1 MSPLRALTAIAV
13 LLLLLLPGVQFAV
26 AAQQRPFTT
35 EDPEAIGAGRI
46 MIESGVD
53 YDRSVTFSSSGLT
66 GHLLSVPTLG
76 ISFGVSS
83 IAEVQIDGGFYQR
96 MSITNRVPAPLTPA
110 LAVIGDRTSAVRD
123 LMVATKVRVVGET
136 ATRPSLA
143 IRMATRIPSASA
155 ESGLGKDAT
164 EFNGAMLIAKSVEN
178 ARIVAN
184 VGFVMLEDATRPAR
198 QDDLLTYGLSVAAA
212 VGRGAEVVA
221 EINGRANFNT
231 HVVRGSE
238 SRGVLRV
245 GTRWTR
251 GTVRLD
257 AAAVV
262 GMTDLD
268 PTVGLTAGFTWV
280 FNAFTIP

>member
-1 MSPLRALTAIAV
+1 MPSLRAITLVGPLV
-13 LLLLLLPGVQFAV
+13 LGGLLPTLA

-46 MIESGVD
+46 MIESGLD
-53 YDRSVTFSSSGLT
+53 YDRSTTFGSSGLT

-76 ISFGVSS
+76 ISVGVSS

-96 MSITNRVPAPLTPA
+96 LSITNRVPAPLSPA
-110 LAVIGDRTSAVRD
+110 LAFTGDRTTAVRD
-123 LMVATKVRVVGET
+123 VMVATKVRVFGET
-136 ATRPSLA
+136 ETRPSLA
-143 IRMATRIPSASA
+143 VRMATRIPSASA

-164 EFNGAMLIAKSVEN
+164 EFNGSLLIAKSVEN

-198 QDDLLTYGLSVAAA
+198 QDDLLTYGLSVAAS

-221 EINGRANFNT
+221 EVNGRANFNQ
-231 HVVRGSE
+231 HVVVGSE

-257 AAAVV
+257 AAAVI
-262 GMTDLD
+262 GMTGLD
-268 PTVGLTAGFTWV
+268 PTVGLTTGFTWV
-280 FNAFTIP
+280 FDAFTIP

>member
-1 MSPLRALTAIAV
+1 MPSLRALTLVVPSLVIGC
-13 LLLLLLPGVQFAV
+13 LLPTPATG
-26 AAQQRPFTT
+26 QQRPFTT
-35 EDPEAIGAGRI
+35 EDPEAIGAGRV
-46 MIESGVD
+46 MIESGLD

-76 ISFGVSS
+76 ISVGVSS
-83 IAEVQIDGGFYQR
+83 IAEVQVDGGFYQR
-96 MSITNRVPAPLTPA
+96 LSITDRVPAPLTSA
-110 LAVIGDRTSAVRD
+110 LSVTGDRTTAVRD
-123 LMVATKVRVVGET
+123 IMVATKVRVFSET
-136 ATRPSLA
+136 EARPSLA
-143 IRMATRIPSASA
+143 VRMATRIPSASA

-164 EFNGAMLIAKSVEN
+164 EFTGSMLLAKSVEN

-198 QDDLLTYGLSVAAA
+198 QDDLLTYGLSVAAS

-221 EINGRANFNT
+221 EVNGRANFNQ
-231 HVVRGSE
+231 HIVRGSE

-257 AAAVV
+257 VAAVV
-262 GMTDLD
+262 GMTDVD
-268 PTVGLTAGFTWV
+268 PTIGLTTGFTWV
-280 FNAFTIP
+280 FDAFTIP

>member
-1 MSPLRALTAIAV
+1 MKRQQPLTLAV
-13 LLLLLLPGVQFAV
+13 VALLLVCALCSASE
-26 AAQQRPFTT
+26 AQQRPFTT
-35 EDPEAIGAGRI
+35 EDPEAIGAGRL
-46 MIESGVD
+46 MIESGLD
-53 YDRSVTFSSSGLT
+53 YDRSITFSSAGLT

-76 ISFGVSS
+76 ISVGVSS
-83 IAEVQIDGGFYQR
+83 IAEIQIDGGFYQR
-96 MSITNRVPAPLTPA
+96 LSITDRVSAPLTPA
-110 LAVIGDRTSAVRD
+110 LAVSGDRTSAVRD
-123 LMVATKVRVVGET
+123 LMVATKVRVFGET

-143 IRMATRIPSASA
+143 FRMATRLPSASA

-164 EFNGAMLIAKSVEN
+164 EFNGSMLLGKSVEN

-198 QDDLLTYGLSVAAA
+198 QDDLLTYGLSVAAS

-221 EINGRANFNT
+221 EVNGRANFNQ
-231 HVVRGSE
+231 HIVIGSE

-257 AAAVV
+257 AAAVI
-262 GMTDLD
+262 
-268 PTVGLTAGFTWV
+268 GLTERDQTIGLTTGFTWV
-280 FNAFTIP
+280 FDAFTIP

>member
-1 MSPLRALTAIAV
+1 MRHPYTLRLAVALVTLAT
-13 LLLLLLPGVQFAV
+13 LWPGAA

-46 MIESGVD
+46 MLESGLD

-66 GHLLSVPTLG
+66 GHLLAVPTMG
-76 ISFGVSS
+76 ISVGVSS
-83 IAEVQIDGGFYQR
+83 IAEVQVDGGFYQR
-96 MSITNRVPAPLTPA
+96 LAITNRVPAPLTSA
-110 LAVIGDRTSAVRD
+110 LAVTGDRTTSVRD
-123 LMVATKVRVVGET
+123 LMVATKVRVFGES
-136 ATRPSLA
+136 AARPSLA
-143 IRMATRIPSASA
+143 VRMATRIPSASA

-164 EFNGAMLIAKSVEN
+164 EFNGALLLAKSVEN
-178 ARIVAN
+178 ARVVAN
-184 VGFVMLEDATRPAR
+184 VGFVILEDATRAAR
-198 QDDLLTYGLSVAAA
+198 QDDLLTYGLSVAATI
-212 VGRGAEVVA
+212 GRGAEVVA
-221 EINGRANFNT
+221 EINGRANFNP

-251 GTVRLD
+251 GPVRFD

-268 PTVGLTAGFTWV
+268 PTIGLTTGFTWV
-280 FNAFTIP
+280 FDAFTIP

>member
-1 MSPLRALTAIAV
+1 MRRHQPVSLAV
-13 LLLLLLPGVQFAV
+13 LALALVCALPSVSG
-26 AAQQRPFTT
+26 AQQRPFTT
-35 EDPEAIGAGRI
+35 EDPEVIGAGRI
-46 MIESGVD
+46 MIESGLD
-53 YDRSVTFSSSGLT
+53 YDRSITFSSSGLT

-83 IAEVQIDGGFYQR
+83 IAEIQIDGGFYQR
-96 MSITNRVPAPLTPA
+96 LSITDRVPAPLTPA
-110 LAVIGDRTSAVRD
+110 LAVSGDRTRAVRD
-123 LMVATKVRVVGET
+123 LMVATKVRVFGET
-136 ATRPSLA
+136 PTRPSLA
-143 IRMATRIPSASA
+143 LRMATRLPSASA

-164 EFNGAMLIAKSVEN
+164 EFNGSMLLAKSVEN

-198 QDDLLTYGLSVAAA
+198 QDDLLTYGLSVAAS

-221 EINGRANFNT
+221 EVNGRANFNQ
-231 HVVRGSE
+231 HVVVGSE

-262 GMTDLD
+262 GLTERDQ
-268 PTVGLTAGFTWV
+268 TIGLTTGFTWV
-280 FNAFTIP
+280 FDAFTIP